1 MFTGKD
7 DNYSLYSGF
16 PEKERRAARQDSA
29 EQQQVKNMFKKA
41 IYLDTMETK
50 ENRRKSNVLEANM
63 NLNKYLLSRNYKD
76 GI

>member
-1 MFTGKD
+1 MV
-7 DNYSLYSGF
+7 NA
-16 PEKERRAARQDSA
+16 EKHRQKK
-29 EQQQVKNMFKKA
+29 QQQVKNMFKKA